1 MAVLDIGILENSVL
15 DIDYQYQIL
24 DIGLH
29 EEGARDQ
36 PSPGERNRYRKSIMP
51 ARRLKGARAIHHSR
65 QIAKEEEVL
74 TESRKTKECKDL
86 SLRPTPPG
94 LARCPASQGTGLT
107 SAPCGDTSPGR
118 WSSTPTTTT

>member
-1 MAVLDIGILENSVL
+1 MAVLDIGILVNGLL

-29 EEGARDQ
+29 EQGTRDQ

-65 QIAKEEEVL
+65 QKAKEEEAP
-74 TESRKTKECKDL
+74 TEVRKT
-86 SLRPTPPG
+86 G
-94 LARCPASQGTGLT
+94 
-107 SAPCGDTSPGR
+107 
-118 WSSTPTTTT
+118 